1 MVSESEALLKDTIM
15 PVYVT
20 PEDEQLLY
28 MYEEVKHAAASRTSS
43 ILVRGKWRRRDG
55 RKRVWRVGRLERGM
69 SKGDERKE
77 VD

>member
-43 ILVRGKWRRRDG
+43 ILVRGK
-55 RKRVWRVGRLERGM
+55 
-69 SKGDERKE
+69 
-77 VD
+77 